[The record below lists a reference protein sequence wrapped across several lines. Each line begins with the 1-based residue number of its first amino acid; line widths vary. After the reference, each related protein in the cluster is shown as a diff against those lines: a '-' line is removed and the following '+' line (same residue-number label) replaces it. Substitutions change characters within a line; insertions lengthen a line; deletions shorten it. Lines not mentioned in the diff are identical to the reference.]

1 VRKVLQTPSPQPD
14 YQIQVVGAGHGSWR
28 DAYHAVLRWP
38 WSLTLALIATT
49 YLAANA
55 VFALAYFA
63 TGGVANMPPGSL
75 KDAFFFSVQTMGT
88 IGYGVLYPKSDAANV
103 LVVAESI
110 IGLLLTALSA
120 GLVFAKFSRSS
131 AHLMFSRE
139 AVIGPTSTSTSTSG
153 SDAASVAAW
162 DLGQSTLSFRISNVR
177 GNQLVNAEI
186 RVAMLRTEL
195 EGNGKPFYRMLELT
209 LTRPRAMSLSRS
221 WTVLHTIDPASP
233 LWGET
238 AESLATKEVE
248 LHVMVIGLDDIF
260 MQTVHAAHRYM
271 ARQILWGHRHADVL
285 SELPNGDLLLD
296 LRRFHDVEAIPGRPD
311 APVDRPGDHD

>member
-1 VRKVLQTPSPQPD
+1 VRKLFQTTSPRPD

-49 YLAANA
+49 YLTANA
-55 VFALAYFA
+55 VFALGYFA

-139 AVIGPTSTSTSTSG
+139 AVIGPASTSTSTS
-153 SDAASVAAW
+153 SASISTSTAASATASE
-162 DLGQSTLSFRISNVR
+162 LGQSALSFRISNVR

-186 RVAMLRTEL
+186 RVALLRTEI

-221 WTVLHTIDPASP
+221 WTVLHPIDPASP

-238 AESLATKEVE
+238 AESLAAKEVE
-248 LHVMVIGLDDIF
+248 LHIMVIGLDDIF

-271 ARQILWGHRHADVL
+271 ARQILWGFRHADVL

-296 LRRFHDVEAIPGRPD
+296 LRRFHDVEAIP
-311 APVDRPGDHD
+311 

>member
-1 VRKVLQTPSPQPD
+1 VPKQLDVTSPQPD

-49 YLAANA
+49 YLTANA
-55 VFALAYFA
+55 LFALAYFA

-139 AVIGPTSTSTSTSG
+139 AVIGPTTTTSASTSTSG
-153 SDAASVAAW
+153 SDP
-162 DLGQSTLSFRISNVR
+162 GQSTLSFRISNVR

-186 RVAMLRTEL
+186 RVAMLRTEI

-221 WTVLHTIDPASP
+221 WTVLHPIDPSSP

-260 MQTVHAAHRYM
+260 MQTVQAAHRYM
-271 ARQILWGHRHADVL
+271 ARQILWGYRHADVL

-296 LRRFHDVEAIPGRPD
+296 LRRFHDVEAIPR
-311 APVDRPGDHD
+311 PVDRPHDHR

>member
-1 VRKVLQTPSPQPD
+1 
-14 YQIQVVGAGHGSWR
+14 
-28 DAYHAVLRWP
+28 VLRWP

-49 YLAANA
+49 YLTANGL
-55 VFALAYFA
+55 FALAYFA

-88 IGYGVLYPKSDAANV
+88 IGYGVLYPKSDAANL

-110 IGLLLTALSA
+110 FGLLLTALSA

-139 AVIGPTSTSTSTSG
+139 AVIGPMSTSASASASTS
-153 SDAASVAAW
+153 AS
-162 DLGQSTLSFRISNVR
+162 GRTTLSFRISNVR

-195 EGNGKPFYRMLELT
+195 EANGKPFYRMLELT

-221 WTVLHTIDPASP
+221 WTVIHLIDPASP

-238 AESLATKEVE
+238 AETLDTKEVE
-248 LHVMVIGLDDIF
+248 LHVMVLGLDDIF

-271 ARQILWGHRHADVL
+271 ARQILWGYRHADVL

-296 LRRFHDVEAIPGRPD
+296 LRRFHDVEPAPGQP
-311 APVDRPGDHD
+311 AATG